1 MNSNVSSTTGF
12 APFELSQGYMPQT
25 GIPTTVG
32 THFQGVKQFVEQA
45 QSNLLAAHNAILE
58 NCVLQAFHANKKRQA
73 DPNYKWDNFV
83 YLSTKNL
90 TLPKGRAWK
99 LVPKF
104 IGPYKVLE
112 AHN

>member
-1 MNSNVSSTTGF
+1 
-12 APFELSQGYMPQT
+12 MPQT
-25 GIPTTVG
+25 GIPATVD
-32 THFQGVKQFVEQA
+32 THFRGVKQFAEQA
-45 QSNLLAAHNAILE
+45 RSNLLAAHNVILE
-58 NCVLQAFHANKKRQA
+58 NHVLQAFHANKKHQA
-73 DPNYKWDNFV
+73 DSEYKWDDFV

-90 TLPKGRAWK
+90 TLPKGRAQK